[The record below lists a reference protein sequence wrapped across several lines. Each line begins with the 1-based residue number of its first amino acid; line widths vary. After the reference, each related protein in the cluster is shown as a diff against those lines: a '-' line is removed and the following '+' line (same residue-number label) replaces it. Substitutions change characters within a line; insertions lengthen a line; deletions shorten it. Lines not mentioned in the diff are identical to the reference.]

1 MSRQILA
8 IDIRSDTNVAAV
20 LLNTGLKANTV
31 EKSAV
36 ISLTDPSDNAN
47 PLVETLTLLKEQV
60 AVGPAMVVVAL
71 PADGMIYHNLQVP
84 FKDDNKIRQVLPFE
98 LEPMLPIGIDGLK
111 IGFHKNHIG
120 DLSEILAVAI
130 DRDLF
135 QSYMD
140 AFDAVNIR
148 PQLVVPGGFP
158 LARYLSRLEEL
169 VSDQMLVL
177 DVDYEKIT
185 LLAIMSGKIELV
197 RRLATK
203 VNDEQSTEAM
213 ALRIRQTLT
222 ALSDHRNETFA
233 PATAYAS
240 GPGLQVPGAL
250 ERIASSLEL
259 PVESIDLLQYN
270 TRLEMDDRVD
280 WNPEILVSPLS
291 LAILEAEGRP
301 CANFHRIHS
310 PLRNLWTTYRPYI
323 MGPAFLL
330 ATALI
335 IGLTGVII
343 DSYLLNQRVQKLE
356 DQIQQVYLSA
366 FPDSRAK
373 GNPLS
378 LMESK
383 IQEIRK
389 GNATTGMNP
398 EQVRTIDV
406 LLQIS
411 QLIPQQT
418 DVLLKRMT
426 MGGGS
431 VTISGETA
439 DFNSVE
445 DIKSNVE
452 KGKLFKQVTIASA
465 NMDKSGKKV
474 RFKLKIDL

>member
-8 IDIRSDTNVAAV
+8 IDIRSDTHIAAV
-20 LLNTGLKANTV
+20 LLNTGLKINTV

-36 ISLTDPSDNAN
+36 VSLTDPSDNAN
-47 PLVETLTLLKEQV
+47 PLVETLTLLKEQID
-60 AVGPAMVVVAL
+60 VGPAIVVVAL

-120 DLSEILAVAI
+120 DLSEILAVAV
-130 DRDLF
+130 RRELF

-140 AFDAVNIR
+140 AFDEVNIR

-158 LARYLSRLEEL
+158 LARYLSRLEDL

-177 DVDYEKIT
+177 DVDHDKTT
-185 LLAIMSGKIELV
+185 LLAIMSGRIELV
-197 RRLATK
+197 RRLVTS
-203 VNDEQSTEAM
+203 VNDGQSTEAM
-213 ALRIRQTLT
+213 ALGIRQTLT
-222 ALSDHRNETFA
+222 ALSDRRNETFA
-233 PATAYAS
+233 PATVYAT

-250 ERIASSLEL
+250 ERIASSMEL
-259 PVESIDLLQYN
+259 PIERLDLFQYH
-270 TRLEMDDRVD
+270 TRLEMDDRID
-280 WNPEILVSPLS
+280 WNPEMLVSPLC
-291 LAILEAEGRP
+291 LASLEAEGRT

-310 PLRNLWTTYRPYI
+310 PLRNFWTSYRPYI

-330 ATALI
+330 VTALI

-343 DSYLLNQRVQKLE
+343 DSYLLSQRVQKLK
-356 DQIQQVYLSA
+356 DQIQQIYLST

-373 GNPLS
+373 GDALS

-383 IQEIRK
+383 IKEIRK
-389 GNATTGMNP
+389 GNAATGMNP

-411 QLIPQQT
+411 QLIPQKT
-418 DVLLKRMT
+418 DVLLTRMT

-431 VTISGETA
+431 VTISGETP

-445 DIKSNVE
+445 EIKSNVE
-452 KGKLFKQVTIASA
+452 KGNLFKQVTIASA